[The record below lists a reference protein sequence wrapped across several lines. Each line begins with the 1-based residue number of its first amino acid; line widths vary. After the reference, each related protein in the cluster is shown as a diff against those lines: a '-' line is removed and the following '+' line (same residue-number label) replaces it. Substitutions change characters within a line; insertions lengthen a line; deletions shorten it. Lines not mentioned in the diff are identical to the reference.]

1 MPSVPPP
8 STSCANTLG
17 TQPYCSVLFAW
28 ALHQK
33 FNFRPESDDVGNKLV
48 VEKVIIGMGQSNSGM
63 KMNLH
68 QIIPEEKFGR
78 PPYEKDFPSF
88 RARK

>member
-1 MPSVPPP
+1 MSLQGGQKSEFPNS
-8 STSCANTLG
+8 N
-17 TQPYCSVLFAW
+17 FAV
-28 ALHQK
+28 QK
-33 FNFRPESDDVGNKLV
+33 FNFRPESDDVGKKLV
-48 VEKVIIGMGQSNSGM
+48 VEKVIIGMGQPNSRI

>member
-1 MPSVPPP
+1 MSLQGGQKSEFPNS
-8 STSCANTLG
+8 N
-17 TQPYCSVLFAW
+17 FAV
-28 ALHQK
+28 QK
-33 FNFRPESDDVGNKLV
+33 FNFRPESDDVGKKLV
-48 VEKVIIGMGQSNSGM
+48 VEKVIIGMGQSNSGI

-88 RARK
+88 RARKLFRPLLNYVST

>member
-1 MPSVPPP
+1 MGRKHEI
-8 STSCANTLG
+8 TSWTEIRISKFKF
-17 TQPYCSVLFAW
+17 CSS
-28 ALHQK
+28 K
-33 FNFRPESDDVGNKLV
+33 FNFRPESDDVGKKLV
-48 VEKVIIGMGQSNSGM
+48 VEKVIIGMGQSNSGI